1 MDWQLWPVRA
11 EAHRNV
17 LRCLLAL
24 SLGGLASACN
34 LTVWQLANDVKLL
47 GLKAVP
53 GKGARIAR
61 LNDEVCDL
69 TLATVGSKHS
79 RLEEAMTAAIS
90 DHKVAYFRNVT
101 TDERQEAGMLAK
113 SCLVFMGDAY

>member
-1 MDWQLWPVRA
+1 MRP
-11 EAHRNV
+11 EALRHW
-17 LRCLLAL
+17 LRCLLVL
-24 SLGGLASACN
+24 SLAGLVSACN
-34 LTVWQLANDVKLL
+34 FTVWQLANDVKLL
-47 GLKAVP
+47 GLKPEP

-69 TLATVGSKHS
+69 TLTSIGAKHS
-79 RLEEAMTAAIS
+79 RFEEAMTAAIS

-101 TDERQEAGMLAK
+101 TDDRQETGLLAK